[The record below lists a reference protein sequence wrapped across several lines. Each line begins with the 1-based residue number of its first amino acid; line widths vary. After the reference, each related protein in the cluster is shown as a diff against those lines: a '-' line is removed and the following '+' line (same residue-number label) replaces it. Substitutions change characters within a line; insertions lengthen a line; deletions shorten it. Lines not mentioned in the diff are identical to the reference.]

1 MGKGKQ
7 KYMNMKRITIIA
19 ATLAVV
25 LSAHGQERA
34 WHLDYEVGMG
44 ITHYFNYP
52 ALSALQDNTEG
63 YTGLTAAFNLGL
75 RHGNHAY
82 YGLRYENTNVF
93 TGNLA
98 LNERAVVHN
107 LSLVIRHSAMLNEHL
122 ELQFGATLGL
132 AILHNAFAFGGKDY
146 SMNRYGFSGG
156 LDVGL
161 RYYVGESFFFSFNAG
176 VGGING
182 LSDALDIP
190 TLSKQTRSTAAS
202 AHVGGGIGFG
212 FRPKVKKLNMPAEV
226 IDRKEPL
233 QMAWYG
239 EEW

>member
-1 MGKGKQ
+1 
-7 KYMNMKRITIIA
+7 MKRIAFIVA
-19 ATLAVV
+19 VLATATMLHA
-25 LSAHGQERA
+25 QERQ
-34 WHLDYEVGMG
+34 WHLESEVGFNV
-44 ITHYFNYP
+44 THYFNYP

-63 YTGLTAAFNLGL
+63 YTGLTSAFNLGL

-82 YGLRYENTNVF
+82 YGLRYENTNLLTSNF
-93 TGNLA
+93 A
-98 LNERAVVHN
+98 FDEQAVIHN
-107 LSLVIRHSAMLNEHL
+107 LSLVIRHSAMLTDNL
-122 ELQFGATLGL
+122 ELLFGATLGM
-132 AILHNAFAFGGKDY
+132 AILHNTFAYGGQNH
-146 SMNRYGFSGG
+146 SLNRYGFSGS

-190 TLSKQTRSTAAS
+190 TLSRQTRSTAAS
-202 AHVGGGIGFG
+202 AHIGGGIGFG
-212 FRPKVKKLNMPAEV
+212 LKPKVKKLDMPAEV

-239 EEW
+239 EE

>member
-1 MGKGKQ
+1 
-7 KYMNMKRITIIA
+7 MNMKRITIIA

-25 LSAHGQERA
+25 LSAHGQERK
-34 WHLDYEVGMG
+34 WHLESEVGFNV
-44 ITHYFNYP
+44 THYFNYP

-63 YTGLTAAFNLGL
+63 YTGLTSAFNLGL
-75 RHGNHAY
+75 RHGDHAY

-98 LNERAVVHN
+98 LDERAVVHN
-107 LSLVIRHSAMLNEHL
+107 LSLVIRHSSMLTEHL

-132 AILHNAFAFGGKDY
+132 AILHNTFAYGGQNH
-146 SMNRYGFSGG
+146 SLNRYGFSGS

-161 RYYVGESFFFSFNAG
+161 RYYVDESFFFSLSAG

-202 AHVGGGIGFG
+202 AHVGAGIGFG
-212 FRPKVKKLNMPAEV
+212 LKPKVKKLNMPAEV

-239 EEW
+239 EE

>member
-1 MGKGKQ
+1 
-7 KYMNMKRITIIA
+7 MNMKRITIIA

-25 LSAHGQERA
+25 LSAHGQERM
-34 WHLDYEVGMG
+34 WHLESEVGFNV
-44 ITHYFNYP
+44 THYFNYP

-63 YTGLTAAFNLGL
+63 YTGLTSAFNLGL

-98 LNERAVVHN
+98 LDERAVVHN
-107 LSLVIRHSAMLNEHL
+107 LSLVIRHSAMLTESL

-132 AILHNAFAFGGKDY
+132 AILHNTFAYGGQNH
-146 SMNRYGFSGG
+146 SLNRYGFSGG
-156 LDVGL
+156 LELGL
-161 RYYVGESFFFSFNAG
+161 RYYVGERFFFSLSAG

-190 TLSKQTRSTAAS
+190 TLSKQTRSAAAS
-202 AHVGGGIGFG
+202 AHIGGGIGFG

-239 EEW
+239 EE

>member
-1 MGKGKQ
+1 
-7 KYMNMKRITIIA
+7 MNMKRITIIA

-25 LSAHGQERA
+25 LSAHGQERK
-34 WHLDYEVGMG
+34 WHLESEVGFNV
-44 ITHYFNYP
+44 THYFNYP

-63 YTGLTAAFNLGL
+63 YTGLNSAFNLGL

-98 LNERAVVHN
+98 LDERAVVHN
-107 LSLVIRHSAMLNEHL
+107 LSLVIRHSSMLTEHL

-132 AILHNAFAFGGKDY
+132 AILHNAFASGGKDY

-156 LDVGL
+156 LELGL
-161 RYYVGESFFFSFNAG
+161 RYYVGESFFFSLNAG

-190 TLSKQTRSTAAS
+190 TLSKQTRSAAAS

-239 EEW
+239 EER

>member
-1 MGKGKQ
+1 
-7 KYMNMKRITIIA
+7 MNMKRITIIA

-25 LSAHGQERA
+25 LSAHGQERK
-34 WHLDYEVGMG
+34 WHLESEVGFNV
-44 ITHYFNYP
+44 THYFNYP

-63 YTGLTAAFNLGL
+63 YTGLTSAFNLGL

-98 LNERAVVHN
+98 LDERAVVHN
-107 LSLVIRHSAMLNEHL
+107 LSLVIRHSAMLTEHL
-122 ELQFGATLGL
+122 ELRFGATLGL
-132 AILHNAFAFGGKDY
+132 AILHNTFAYGGKDY
-146 SMNRYGFSGG
+146 SMNRYGFSGS
-156 LDVGL
+156 LELGL

-190 TLSKQTRSTAAS
+190 TLSRQTRSAAAS
-202 AHVGGGIGFG
+202 AHIGGGIGFG

>member
-1 MGKGKQ
+1 M
-7 KYMNMKRITIIA
+7 YMKRFAIIIA
-19 ATLAVV
+19 MLAPLMV
-25 LSAHGQERA
+25 LHGQERK
-34 WHLDYEVGMG
+34 WHLESEVGFNV
-44 ITHYFNYP
+44 THYFNYP

-63 YTGLTAAFNLGL
+63 YTGLTSAFNLGL

-98 LNERAVVHN
+98 LDEHAVVHN
-107 LSLVIRHSAMLNEHL
+107 LSLVIRHSSMLTEHL
-122 ELQFGATLGL
+122 ELRFGATLGL
-132 AILHNAFAFGGKDY
+132 AILHNTFAFGGKDY
-146 SMNRYGFSGG
+146 SLNRYGFSGS
-156 LDVGL
+156 LELGL
-161 RYYVGESFFFSFNAG
+161 RYYVGEQFFFSLNAG

-182 LSDALDIP
+182 LSDVLDIP
-190 TLSKQTRSTAAS
+190 TLSKQTRSAAAS
-202 AHVGGGIGFG
+202 AHIGGGIGFG
-212 FRPKVKKLNMPAEV
+212 LKPKVKKLNMPAEV

>member
-1 MGKGKQ
+1 
-7 KYMNMKRITIIA
+7 MNMKRITIIA

-34 WHLDYEVGMG
+34 C
-44 ITHYFNYP
+44 
-52 ALSALQDNTEG
+52 
-63 YTGLTAAFNLGL
+63 FNLGL
-75 RHGNHAY
+75 RHGDHAY

-98 LNERAVVHN
+98 LDERAVVHN
-107 LSLVIRHSAMLNEHL
+107 LSLVIRHSAMLTEHL

-132 AILHNAFAFGGKDY
+132 AILHNTFAYGGQNH
-146 SMNRYGFSGG
+146 SLNRYGFSGS
-156 LDVGL
+156 LELGL
-161 RYYVGESFFFSFNAG
+161 RYYVDESFFFSFNAG

-190 TLSKQTRSTAAS
+190 TLSKQTRSAAAS

>member
-1 MGKGKQ
+1 
-7 KYMNMKRITIIA
+7 MNMKRITIIA

-25 LSAHGQERA
+25 LSAHGQERK
-34 WHLDYEVGMG
+34 WHLESEVGFNV
-44 ITHYFNYP
+44 THYFNYP

-63 YTGLTAAFNLGL
+63 YTGLTSAFNLGL
-75 RHGNHAY
+75 RHGDHAY

-98 LNERAVVHN
+98 LDERAVVHN
-107 LSLVIRHSAMLNEHL
+107 LSLVIRHSSMLTESL

-132 AILHNAFAFGGKDY
+132 AILHNTFAYGGQNH

-190 TLSKQTRSTAAS
+190 TLAKQTRSAAAS
-202 AHVGGGIGFG
+202 AHIGGGIGFG

>member
-1 MGKGKQ
+1 
-7 KYMNMKRITIIA
+7 MNMKRITIIA

-25 LSAHGQERA
+25 LSAHGQERM
-34 WHLDYEVGMG
+34 WHLESEVGFNV
-44 ITHYFNYP
+44 THYFNYP

-63 YTGLTAAFNLGL
+63 YTGLTSAFNLGL

-82 YGLRYENTNVF
+82 YGLRYENTHLA

-98 LNERAVVHN
+98 LDERAVVHN
-107 LSLVIRHSAMLNEHL
+107 LSLVIRHSAMLTEHL

-146 SMNRYGFSGG
+146 SLNRYGFSGG
-156 LDVGL
+156 LELGL

-182 LSDALDIP
+182 LSDVLDIP
-190 TLSKQTRSTAAS
+190 TLSKQTRSAAAS
-202 AHVGGGIGFG
+202 AHIGGGIGFG

>member
-1 MGKGKQ
+1 
-7 KYMNMKRITIIA
+7 MKRIAIIVA
-19 ATLAVV
+19 VLATATV
-25 LSAHGQERA
+25 LHGQERK
-34 WHLDYEVGMG
+34 WHLESEVGFNV
-44 ITHYFNYP
+44 THYFNYP

-63 YTGLTAAFNLGL
+63 YTGLTSAFNLGL

-82 YGLRYENTNVF
+82 FGLRYENTNVF
-93 TGNLA
+93 TGNPA
-98 LNERAVVHN
+98 LDERAVVHN

-132 AILHNAFAFGGKDY
+132 AILHNTFAFGGKDY
-146 SMNRYGFSGG
+146 SQNRYGFSGS

-190 TLSKQTRSTAAS
+190 SLAKQTRSAAAS
-202 AHVGGGIGFG
+202 AHIGGGIGFG

-233 QMAWYG
+233 QTAWYG

>member
-1 MGKGKQ
+1 
-7 KYMNMKRITIIA
+7 MNMKRITIIA
-19 ATLAVV
+19 ATLVVV

-34 WHLDYEVGMG
+34 WRLDYEVGMG

-75 RHGNHAY
+75 RHGDHAY

-98 LNERAVVHN
+98 LDERAVVHN

-156 LDVGL
+156 IDVGL

-190 TLSKQTRSTAAS
+190 TLSRQTRSTAAS
-202 AHVGGGIGFG
+202 AHIGGGIGFG
-212 FRPKVKKLNMPAEV
+212 LKPKVKKLNMPAEV

>member
-1 MGKGKQ
+1 
-7 KYMNMKRITIIA
+7 MNMKRITIIA

-25 LSAHGQERA
+25 LSAHGQERK
-34 WHLDYEVGMG
+34 WHLESEVGFNV
-44 ITHYFNYP
+44 THYFNYP

-63 YTGLTAAFNLGL
+63 YTGLTSAFNLGL
-75 RHGNHAY
+75 RHGDHAY

-98 LNERAVVHN
+98 LDERAVVHN
-107 LSLVIRHSAMLNEHL
+107 LSLVIRHSSMLTESL

-132 AILHNAFAFGGKDY
+132 AILHNTFAFGGQNR
-146 SMNRYGFSGG
+146 SLNRYGFSGS

-190 TLSKQTRSTAAS
+190 TLAKQTRSAAAS
-202 AHVGGGIGFG
+202 AHIGGGIGFG

>member
-1 MGKGKQ
+1 
-7 KYMNMKRITIIA
+7 MNMKRITIIA

-25 LSAHGQERA
+25 LSAHGQERK
-34 WHLDYEVGMG
+34 WHLESEVGFNV
-44 ITHYFNYP
+44 THYFNYP

-63 YTGLTAAFNLGL
+63 YTGLTSAFNLGL
-75 RHGNHAY
+75 RHGDHAY

-98 LNERAVVHN
+98 LDERAVVHN
-107 LSLVIRHSAMLNEHL
+107 LSLVIRHSSMLTESL

-132 AILHNAFAFGGKDY
+132 AILHNTFAYGGKDY
-146 SMNRYGFSGG
+146 SLNRYGFSGS

-190 TLSKQTRSTAAS
+190 TLSRQTRSAAAS
-202 AHVGGGIGFG
+202 AHIGGGIGFG

>member
-1 MGKGKQ
+1 
-7 KYMNMKRITIIA
+7 MNMKRITIIA

-63 YTGLTAAFNLGL
+63 YTGLTSAFNLGL
-75 RHGNHAY
+75 RHGDHAY

-98 LNERAVVHN
+98 LDERAVVHN
-107 LSLVIRHSAMLNEHL
+107 LSLVIRHSVMLNEHL

-132 AILHNAFAFGGKDY
+132 AILHNAFAYGGQNH
-146 SMNRYGFSGG
+146 SLNRYGFSGS

-161 RYYVGESFFFSFNAG
+161 RYYVDESFFFSLNAG

-190 TLSKQTRSTAAS
+190 TLSRQTRSTAAS
-202 AHVGGGIGFG
+202 AHIGGGIGFG

-239 EEW
+239 EE